1 MPKTLL
7 ILLILTCSLIPN
19 WNQIK
24 HLGQYQV
31 HFLDIGQGDSI
42 LIRTPSNCTIF
53 IDGGPGNTL
62 TDNLYKYLPATER
75 KIDLMVLSHPH
86 LDHMQGLI
94 NLLNRYQV
102 DNLFTTGVPYQSSF
116 YTEFTRLSAKTNIH
130 YPTTGQNYQLCGLE
144 IQTIYPSKPMLATE
158 IENVNNASI
167 VLKIRIKDTWF
178 YFSGDAEIE
187 AETEIIEQD
196 LNLKADIM
204 KAGHHGSQTS
214 NSLEMLQKVQPKELV
229 IQSGEGNTYNH
240 PHFKTI
246 QSAYSLGIKVRR
258 NDLEG
263 TVSYYF

>member
-1 MPKTLL
+1 MPKILL
-7 ILLILTCSLIPN
+7 ILLLFSLSLIPN
-19 WNQIK
+19 WNQVK
-24 HLGQYQV
+24 HLGQFQV

-42 LIRTPSNCTIF
+42 LIRTPTNCTIF

-116 YTEFTRLSAKTNIH
+116 YTEFTRLSATTNVH
-130 YPTTGQNYQLCGLE
+130 YPITGQNYQLCGLE
-144 IQTIYPSKPMLATE
+144 IQIIYPIQPMLATE
-158 IENVNNASI
+158 IENINNASI
-167 VLKIRIKDTWF
+167 VMRIKIKDIWL
-178 YFSGDAEIE
+178 YLPGDAEEE
-187 AETEIIEQD
+187 AEHEILGLGLD
-196 LNLKADIM
+196 LKSDIM

-214 NSLEMLQKVQPKELV
+214 NSLEMLKAVQPKELV

-240 PHFKTI
+240 PHFKTL
-246 QSAYSLGIKVRR
+246 QSAHALGIKVRR
-258 NDLEG
+258 NDTEG